1 MELEDRFRVDKEHLD
16 HANVLATKY
25 QDAMKA
31 AIKAKKLADAKRA
44 EAEESLNAVLDSFT
58 KAEDR
63 IQALESE
70 FKQAKRAVY
79 ESGSKDAQEEMRL
92 QLPRVCNEFYTDAWH
107 DAVALLN
114 SGQTTMTPEPP
125 KLPFPGA
132 PPPLPPHA
140 VLNSPP
146 PQLGA
151 VMVDLEDEEV
161 NSAETAVPVDADHL
175 PDAPVTALE
184 GGSTVVGDAGLNDL

>member
-70 FKQAKRAVY
+70 FK
-79 ESGSKDAQEEMRL
+79 
-92 QLPRVCNEFYTDAWH
+92 
-107 DAVALLN
+107 
-114 SGQTTMTPEPP
+114 
-125 KLPFPGA
+125 
-132 PPPLPPHA
+132 
-140 VLNSPP
+140 
-146 PQLGA
+146 
-151 VMVDLEDEEV
+151 
-161 NSAETAVPVDADHL
+161 
-175 PDAPVTALE
+175 
-184 GGSTVVGDAGLNDL
+184 